1 MVLVQIP
8 MCNEK
13 EVTFF
18 LSLSLSLAF
27 FFFFWFVITFDKF
40 WNLVRSV
47 LN

>member
-18 LSLSLSLAF
+18 LSLSLF